1 MTKKKTDILPKKN
14 MNCCLFLGY
23 LVEGG
28 QKESSGCNRHRK
40 DLGLRK
46 SVVLFLSSVGGESSD

>member
-1 MTKKKTDILPKKN
+1 
-14 MNCCLFLGY
+14 MNFCLFLGF

-46 SVVLFLSSVGGESSD
+46 SVVLFLSVRAEVRAVISDAAC

>member
-1 MTKKKTDILPKKN
+1 
-14 MNCCLFLGY
+14 MNFCLFIGY

>member
-1 MTKKKTDILPKKN
+1 MTKKKTDILPIFVS
-14 MNCCLFLGY
+14 LFIGY